1 MRRFRTIVLGL
12 GAMGSATL
20 CQLARRGHR
29 PLGIDRFSPPHANGS
44 SHGDTRITRLAI
56 GEGAHYTPL
65 ALRSHELWRELERE
79 TGARLLASIGGLF
92 LSSPTRSS
100 VLHVPGFF
108 DNTVAAARQYGIV
121 HEILDAQAIRRRFPV
136 FNVAADEYG
145 YFEPEAGY
153 LRPEACIAAQLA
165 VAEERGASICRN
177 EMVQSFDASADG
189 VAVTTDRGHY
199 QADRLVLTAGAWL
212 PTLVGA
218 RIARHFTI
226 YRQRLLWLAVDGDPV
241 PFSPDRFP
249 VFIWELQRRS
259 QGIYGFPALDGPRGG
274 VKIGVEQFATETTAD
289 ADERALPPN
298 DIAAFHAEM
307 IEPFL
312 PGLAPRCVKTMT
324 CLYTVTPD
332 FGFVIDAHPDS
343 DRVLL
348 VAACSGHGFKH
359 SPTIG
364 EAAARWADEGRPP
377 FAIDAFSLARL
388 EFAADG
394 LASGLSRA

>member
-29 PLGIDRFSPPHANGS
+29 ALGIDRFSPPHANGS

-79 TGARLLASIGGLF
+79 TGERLLASIGGLF
-92 LSSPTRSS
+92 MSSPTKAS

-108 DNTVAAARQYGIV
+108 DNTVAAARQYDIV
-121 HEILDAQAIRRRFPV
+121 HEVLDAPAIRRRFPV
-136 FNVAADEYG
+136 FNVATDEYG

-165 VAEERGASICRN
+165 LAEERGATILRN
-177 EMVQSFDASADG
+177 EAVTGFDVAADG
-189 VAVTTDRGHY
+189 IVVATDRDRYAG
-199 QADRLVLTAGAWL
+199 DRLVVAAGAWL

-218 RIARHFTI
+218 RVARHFTI
-226 YRQRLLWLAVDGDPV
+226 YRQRLLWLDIDGDAAA
-241 PFSPDRFP
+241 FSPDRCP
-249 VFIWELQRRS
+249 VFIWELQRRP

-274 VKIGVEQFATETTAD
+274 VKVGVEQFALETTAD
-289 ADERALPPN
+289 ADEASLPPT

-307 IEPFL
+307 IAPFL
-312 PGLAPRCVKTMT
+312 SGLAPRCVKALT

-343 DRVLL
+343 ERVLI
-348 VAACSGHGFKH
+348 VAPCSGHGFKH
-359 SPTIG
+359 SPAIG
-364 EAAARWADEGRPP
+364 EAAAAWSEDGRAP
-377 FAIDAFSLARL
+377 FAIDAFSLARFDSTSL
-388 EFAADG
+388 
-394 LASGLSRA
+394 

>member
-1 MRRFRTIVLGL
+1 M
-12 GAMGSATL
+12 
-20 CQLARRGHR
+20 
-29 PLGIDRFSPPHANGS
+29 
-44 SHGDTRITRLAI
+44 
-56 GEGAHYTPL
+56 
-65 ALRSHELWRELERE
+65 
-79 TGARLLASIGGLF
+79 
-92 LSSPTRSS
+92 
-100 VLHVPGFF
+100 
-108 DNTVAAARQYGIV
+108 
-121 HEILDAQAIRRRFPV
+121 

-165 VAEERGASICRN
+165 VAEERGATICRN
-177 EMVQSFDASADG
+177 ELVQGFDASADG

-199 QADRLVLTAGAWL
+199 LADRLVLTAGAWL

-289 ADERALPPN
+289 ADEGALPPN

-312 PGLAPRCVKTMT
+312 SGLAARCVKTMT

-359 SPTIG
+359 SPAIG

-394 LASGLSRA
+394 LASGLPRA